1 MAAVKVS
8 VVALEQSGIGS
19 VAVGPARLPDSGV
32 ASTAA
37 QIPACLENRAIPA
50 APAGAVPLVLVHDC
64 RREIQLDDP
73 FCLSTDAGEGPAHGF
88 VPFSC
93 ATVPLFGTAL

>member
-37 QIPACLENRAIPA
+37 QIPACLENRAIPYSRNA
-50 APAGAVPLVLVHDC
+50 MSGKM
-64 RREIQLDDP
+64 
-73 FCLSTDAGEGPAHGF
+73 GPRSNS
-88 VPFSC
+88 P
-93 ATVPLFGTAL
+93 GTGWG